1 MFLGVVQSLN
11 IIRAWSGTRRTTVSG
26 RGPSRRRP
34 LARGRFIWGTYG
46 MDIYALAWLAA
57 DVLFRPVKAYQ
68 RRRRRGTLQGSRAS
82 RGRFH
87 FAFYEEIIYPLVESW
102 ANRLNVIVGVGF
114 RVGWCLQISL
124 VLIEEESLNMAELA
138 VTDIAAHFL
147 VP

>member
-1 MFLGVVQSLN
+1 
-11 IIRAWSGTRRTTVSG
+11 
-26 RGPSRRRP
+26 
-34 LARGRFIWGTYG
+34 

-68 RRRRRGTLQGSRAS
+68 RRRRRETLQGNRAS
-82 RGRFH
+82 RGRFY

-138 VTDIAAHFL
+138 VTDMAAHFL